1 MKDLSLAQMES
12 LGINKWMSDKEVI
25 VKSKNK
31 LKYEGATYTTNNY
44 GKLIILEYVD
54 YSNVIVE
61 FIKTGYK
68 TSARM
73 DHILAGQVKDKL
85 TPNLFGA
92 GVLGENN
99 SELKGEALKTY
110 RLWQGMIARC
120 YDTKFKSKRLT
131 YIDCTSSENFKYFQF
146 FKEWCNSQV
155 GFNSLD
161 DKGLNFELD
170 KDILIKGNKL
180 YSENTCVF
188 VPKEINSLFIKSV
201 ATRGELPLGVVLNKS
216 TGKYHA
222 TIHISSRNKHL
233 GSFNTIEQAF
243 YAYKQAKELRIKEA
257 ANKWKDQ
264 IDPRAYQALM
274 NYQVEITD

>member
-1 MKDLSLAQMES
+1 M
-12 LGINKWMSDKEVI
+12 
-25 VKSKNK
+25 KSKNK

-68 TSARM
+68 TSARI
-73 DHILAGQVKDKL
+73 DHILAGKVKDKL
-85 TPNLFGA
+85 APSLFGA

-99 SELKGEALKTY
+99 SEVKGEALKAY

-131 YIDCTSSENFKYFQF
+131 YIDCISSENFRYFQF

-161 DKGLNFELD
+161 DKALNFELD

-222 TIHISSRNKHL
+222 TIRISSSNKHL

-243 YAYKQAKELRIKEA
+243 CAYKQAKELRIKEA

-274 NYQVEITD
+274 KYQVEITD